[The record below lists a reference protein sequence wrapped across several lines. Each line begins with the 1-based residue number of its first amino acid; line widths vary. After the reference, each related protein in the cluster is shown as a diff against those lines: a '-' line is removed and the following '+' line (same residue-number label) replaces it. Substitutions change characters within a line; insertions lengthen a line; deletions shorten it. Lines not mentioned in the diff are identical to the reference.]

1 MAHHI
6 ARQMVGSDANLADRA
21 RPSFSAPSAFG
32 ELPPR
37 AGSSSWFTNPSVVF
51 LEPTSSRSRQQN
63 SENVTE
69 GEGSYVEDSEGLLF
83 AEDASQYDSDD
94 GDVSSQP
101 LPPYVGMVFDTVDDA
116 RKFYNDYAFKLGFGT
131 HISTSK
137 FTQKRGQKKEDAT
150 LIKRV
155 FGCVHARKPVKT
167 ETNSSSESIATR
179 TSNSSRQPSE
189 GMDVTR
195 KRQKNRM
202 PERVRYYRSHRS
214 IPSEDYQLLLTLH
227 DVNLSNSE
235 CMSVLGRIHGG
246 DTRILPYVKRDVT
259 NERAK
264 LRKGLTFRDMDMTVK
279 YFERRKG
286 ENPEFFFAKQQDP
299 ATNSVT
305 ALFWVDGR
313 TRALYPKY
321 KDCVFFDTT
330 FCTNR
335 YNMPFAPIVGVN
347 NHLQT
352 IALGC
357 ALLPDETI
365 DTFKWVFQQW
375 MVAMDN
381 EHPTN
386 IMIDQDQA
394 MATAIDQVFP
404 NTCHRCCKF
413 HVLSNARSKLG
424 RLLSRDGAFADVF
437 YTCINQSETVEE
449 FEETWQHMLH
459 CFEVAENRHL
469 KNMWRTRCTWAPAY
483 FKDKFFPF
491 TSTTGRSEG
500 LNSYFKTLI
509 RPADSVWRFVQQYEM
524 CQETML
530 DREDN
535 AGFTGET
542 TAPPL
547 YSRYNIEGQAAAY
560 YTRTVF
566 GKFQKQ
572 VTASTGFIVNQGT
585 DYQGQGVVFELKA
598 TSYENPKLYFVHAV
612 KDEGLFE
619 CSCHY
624 FEMNGLICA
633 HIIRAMV
640 HLNVQAIPQQYL
652 LERWSEAAT
661 TSMGRTGRLLDFG
674 HPSTNTLKYNSLC
687 RRLTWLASNACC
699 NDDAYRILD
708 DAIKA
713 LEPAIAAAK
722 RGATPDQQATQHSEP
737 PTPPAA
743 TTVTVNGDM
752 PQRERS
758 DMLQNPARVPKK
770 GRPTDRE
777 KRKKT
782 LVEQRDD
789 EQKKKMKQQGKKA
802 TTSDKTTAQKRTVRC
817 KHCNELGHNIQTC
830 GTLKAAMEAAA
841 APSKCQFCSGIG
853 HAVPECQYLR
863 AVMANDQRVAQMTQL
878 NL

>member
-1 MAHHI
+1 
-6 ARQMVGSDANLADRA
+6 MVGSDANLADRA
-21 RPSFSAPSAFG
+21 RSSFSSPSAFG
-32 ELPPR
+32 ELPSR

-51 LEPTSSRSRQQN
+51 PEPTSSRSRQQN

-116 RKFYNDYAFKLGFGT
+116 RKFYNDYAFKLG
-131 HISTSK
+131 
-137 FTQKRGQKKEDAT
+137 
-150 LIKRV
+150 
-155 FGCVHARKPVKT
+155 
-167 ETNSSSESIATR
+167 
-179 TSNSSRQPSE
+179 
-189 GMDVTR
+189 
-195 KRQKNRM
+195 
-202 PERVRYYRSHRS
+202 
-214 IPSEDYQLLLTLH
+214 
-227 DVNLSNSE
+227 
-235 CMSVLGRIHGG
+235 
-246 DTRILPYVKRDVT
+246 
-259 NERAK
+259 
-264 LRKGLTFRDMDMTVK
+264 
-279 YFERRKG
+279 
-286 ENPEFFFAKQQDP
+286 
-299 ATNSVT
+299 
-305 ALFWVDGR
+305 
-313 TRALYPKY
+313 
-321 KDCVFFDTT
+321 
-330 FCTNR
+330 
-335 YNMPFAPIVGVN
+335 
-347 NHLQT
+347 
-352 IALGC
+352 
-357 ALLPDETI
+357 
-365 DTFKWVFQQW
+365 
-375 MVAMDN
+375 
-381 EHPTN
+381 
-386 IMIDQDQA
+386 
-394 MATAIDQVFP
+394 
-404 NTCHRCCKF
+404 
-413 HVLSNARSKLG
+413 
-424 RLLSRDGAFADVF
+424 
-437 YTCINQSETVEE
+437 
-449 FEETWQHMLH
+449 
-459 CFEVAENRHL
+459 
-469 KNMWRTRCTWAPAY
+469 
-483 FKDKFFPF
+483 
-491 TSTTGRSEG
+491 
-500 LNSYFKTLI
+500 
-509 RPADSVWRFVQQYEM
+509 
-524 CQETML
+524 
-530 DREDN
+530 
-535 AGFTGET
+535 
-542 TAPPL
+542 
-547 YSRYNIEGQAAAY
+547 YNIERQAAAY

-572 VTASTGFIVNQGT
+572 VTASTGFIVNQDT

-598 TSYENPKLYFVHAV
+598 TSYENPKLYSVHAV

-722 RGATPDQQATQHSEP
+722 RGAMPDQQATQHSEP

-841 APSKCQFCSGIG
+841 APSKCQFCSGVG
-853 HAVPECQYLR
+853 HAVPEYQYLR

>member
-6 ARQMVGSDANLADRA
+6 ARQM
-21 RPSFSAPSAFG
+21 
-32 ELPPR
+32 
-37 AGSSSWFTNPSVVF
+37 
-51 LEPTSSRSRQQN
+51 
-63 SENVTE
+63 ENVTE
-69 GEGSYVEDSEGLLF
+69 GEGSYVHGNFSAPDVEDSE
-83 AEDASQYDSDD
+83 DSDD

-101 LPPYVGMVFDTVDDA
+101 LPPYVGMVFDTVDEA
-116 RKFYNDYAFKLGFGT
+116 RKFYNDYAFKLEFGT

-167 ETNSSSESIATR
+167 ETNNSSESIAIG

-202 PERVRYYRSHRS
+202 PERVRYYRSHRI

-264 LRKGLTFRDMDMTVK
+264 LRRGLTFRDMDMTVK

-335 YNMPFAPIVGVN
+335 YNMPFSPIVGVN

-386 IMIDQDQA
+386 IMTDQDQA
-394 MATAIDQVFP
+394 MATTIDQVFP

-413 HVLSNARSKLG
+413 HVLSNAGSKLG

-469 KNMWRTRCTWAPAY
+469 KNMWRTRRTWAPAY

-547 YSRYNIEGQAAAY
+547 YSRYNIERQAAAY

-572 VTASTGFIVNQGT
+572 VTASTGFIVNQDT

-598 TSYENPKLYFVHAV
+598 TSYENPKLYSVHVV

-652 LERWSEAAT
+652 LERWSEAVT

-722 RGATPDQQATQHSEP
+722 RGDMPDQQATQQSES

-789 EQKKKMKQQGKKA
+789 EQKKKMKQQGKKE

-830 GTLKAAMEAAA
+830 GTLKAAMEAAS
-841 APSKCQFCSGIG
+841 APSKCQFCSGVG